1 MLKSDQTYKLKKNLT
16 HSQDVEEDGSQI
28 FKDIRNAQD
37 FLAKKRVSWI
47 DFHTGGIGTIQNLA
61 NQMVNG

>member
-47 DFHTGGIGTIQNLA
+47 DFHT
-61 NQMVNG
+61 